1 MSQMGE
7 TMDMNRI
14 APLRYNTATNRI
26 GEKVL
31 RPNGKDITA
40 YRGSGSASTGLMV
53 AKINQVIAELEKL
66 QHICFA
72 LSKVATNDPNAQDG
86 SDAQASDKKPAA

>member
-1 MSQMGE
+1 
-7 TMDMNRI
+7 
-14 APLRYNTATNRI
+14 
-26 GEKVL
+26 
-31 RPNGKDITA
+31 
-40 YRGSGSASTGLMV
+40 MV